1 MHPLISMEVCFMN
14 TVVMFNLLC
23 FKYVFVIGGI
33 FWAVIKKSLCV
44 DYLNFKI
51 SFNVWQRVYSV
62 SKC

>member
-23 FKYVFVIGGI
+23 FKYGLVIGGI
-33 FWAVIKKSLCV
+33 FRVVIKKSLCV

-51 SFNVWQRVYSV
+51 SFNVW
-62 SKC
+62 